1 MLSVPAFFVGGLG
14 PTSNVVCCL
23 GDPSKVMMGSGN
35 GFGWRARRTCI
46 KQHLTASKWFAG
58 AWELVRT
65 YVRIRGVRTTNH
77 MLKLMKQCHRA
88 IDGLTDDER
97 LY

>member
-35 GFGWRARRTCI
+35 GFGWRARRI
-46 KQHLTASKWFAG
+46 KHQTASKWFAG

-65 YVRIRGVRTTNH
+65 YMYIRTYAYEGCEPHAN
-77 MLKLMKQCHRA
+77 A
-88 IDGLTDDER
+88 IAPLTD
-97 LY
+97 